1 MAAAPTSPGR
11 TQPVL
16 SPALP
21 STALLP
27 PARHF
32 CGPLLSSQARLG
44 PLYVGACWPL
54 RDGHMPPA
62 YLCPAVPHGPSV
74 CLSLC
79 SALLARATHPPT
91 GSPLLPAA
99 RGPLQQGLSPSPQL
113 LLSPSAP
120 ALPEAPAPMDSRGHV
135 EPGLLTR
142 HPVLAAF
149 LVPNPLPPPRDWAA
163 VSGSFF
169 ALTTFVISRAGRGC
183 GLRGPLAPPSL
194 PSWFHFHP

>member
-99 RGPLQQGLSPSPQL
+99 RGPS
-113 LLSPSAP
+113 
-120 ALPEAPAPMDSRGHV
+120 
-135 EPGLLTR
+135 
-142 HPVLAAF
+142 
-149 LVPNPLPPPRDWAA
+149 
-163 VSGSFF
+163 
-169 ALTTFVISRAGRGC
+169 SRASLHHLSFYSLPQHPPCQRPQPPWTAGATWSPGC
-183 GLRGPLAPPSL
+183 SPATQCWL
-194 PSWFHFHP
+194 PSWCQTPSPTQRLGSCVWFILCTNHICHL